1 MRSTGGN
8 DQSRTGFEPSDF
20 FRSFL
25 GTVRAVILAPA
36 AFFGDLDRQRSS
48 GSAVLFGVICAV
60 INLLLLYAVAPV
72 DSWRWDETNPPAD
85 RFYWIVLA
93 LSPLFAW
100 IGLYLIA
107 AVQHL
112 FVTVFVRPRKRFDA
126 TLRVSAY
133 AGAVALF
140 SWVPVVGY
148 LSSLY
153 GLYVTMLGIKELH
166 ETSTTRAL
174 LAILVPLLVFL
185 ANTAWS
191 LWP

>member
-20 FRSFL
+20 FRSFF

-36 AFFGDLDRQRSS
+36 AFFDDLDRQRSS

-72 DSWRWDETNPPAD
+72 DSWIRGETNPAAD
-85 RFYWIVLA
+85 RFYWIFLA

-100 IGLYLIA
+100 IGLYLTA

-112 FVTVFVRPRKRFDA
+112 FVGVFVRSRKGFNA
-126 TLRVSAY
+126 TLRVNAY
-133 AGAVALF
+133 ASAVALL
-140 SWVPVVGY
+140 SWIPIVGY
-148 LSSLY
+148 LASLY
-153 GLYVTMLGIKELH
+153 GLYVTMLGIRELH
-166 ETSTTRAL
+166 ETTTKRAS
-174 LAILVPLLVFL
+174 LAILVPLLVFVVSVVW
-185 ANTAWS
+185 T